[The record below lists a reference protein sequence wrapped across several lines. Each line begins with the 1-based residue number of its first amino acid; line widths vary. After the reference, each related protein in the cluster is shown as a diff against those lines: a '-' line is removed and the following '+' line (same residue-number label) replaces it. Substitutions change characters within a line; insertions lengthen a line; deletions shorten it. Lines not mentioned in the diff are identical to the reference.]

1 MRLRHL
7 KEPFDDP
14 DYIFE
19 LKHDGFRVVVYLQ
32 DGKCKLVSCNQRNLG
47 FPDLKKALA
56 SLPAQSAILDAEIVC
71 LDSRGV
77 SQFNQLLNRKGH
89 PVLYAFDLLWHDG
102 EDLRQLPLIERK
114 DRLARLVR
122 QGKMRAASVRAA
134 RRALRQAL
142 LRGDLLP
149 GP

>member
-1 MRLRHL
+1 MRLRQV
-7 KEPFDDP
+7 KEPFDNP

-56 SLPAQSAILDAEIVC
+56 SLSVQSAIFDGEIGCLDA
-71 LDSRGV
+71 RGV
-77 SQFNQLLNRKGH
+77 SQFNQLLNRKGQ

-102 EDLRQLPLIERK
+102 QDLRQLPLIERK
-114 DRLARLVR
+114 DRLARLV
-122 QGKMRAASVRAA
+122 QRARCE
-134 RRALRQAL
+134 RL
-142 LRGDLLP
+142 LFAQHVEQESSMSCVI
-149 GP
+149 